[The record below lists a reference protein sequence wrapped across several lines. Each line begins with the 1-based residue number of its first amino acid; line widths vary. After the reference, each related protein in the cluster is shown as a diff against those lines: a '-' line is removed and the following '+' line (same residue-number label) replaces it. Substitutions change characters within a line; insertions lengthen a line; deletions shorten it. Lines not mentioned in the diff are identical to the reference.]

1 MGNNINQNI
10 MITNAVANLVAQNQA
25 AETLK
30 EENKVQDQKLTPP
43 KKNNTNG
50 TQDSELAT
58 KAEFIAQRIMSTIGG
73 VGLPIAAN
81 LVEKLFYNGCE
92 AAKETLT
99 QQEKQLVETAPGASK
114 SSWRTVTTQIATS
127 EIISEVR
134 GFTREEK
141 ERLGMTDEV
150 ERTAEK
156 LLQLIGDGILTA

>member
-43 KKNNTNG
+43 KKNDAG
-50 TQDSELAT
+50 TKDSELAT

-81 LVEKLFYNGCE
+81 LVENLFYNGYE

-99 QQEKQLVETAPGASK
+99 QEEKRLVETAPGASK
-114 SSWRTVTTQIATS
+114 STWREVTTKIATS

-134 GFTREEK
+134 GFTSEEK